1 MLALFISFAWHL
13 KVFLLVDALP
23 TQLTGKILKQLNFAK
38 DTIEYQNKSAAKS
51 KRQLQGDL

>member
-23 TQLTGKILKQLNFAK
+23 TQMTGRILKQLNFAK
-38 DTIEYQNKSAAKS
+38 NTIEYQNKSVAKS
-51 KRQLQGDL
+51 ERQLEGDL